1 MFSAPGA
8 LVAVLAYEKHLL
20 QAVSTAAHDP
30 SCGSFYVDTFIAVY
44 SRCAGAYVHKS
55 LLHLQQV
62 NKTSCEKAQLMLGVY
77 TTCVRLALI

>member
-20 QAVSTAAHDP
+20 QAVSRAAHDP
-30 SCGSFYVDTFIAVY
+30 DYVDTFIAVC

-62 NKTSCEKAQLMLGVY
+62 NKTSCEKARHMLGVY

>member
-30 SCGSFYVDTFIAVY
+30 NCGV
-44 SRCAGAYVHKS
+44 
-55 LLHLQQV
+55 LLCGHIH
-62 NKTSCEKAQLMLGVY
+62 C
-77 TTCVRLALI
+77 CVF

>member
-30 SCGSFYVDTFIAVY
+30 NCGSMWTH
-44 SRCAGAYVHKS
+44 S
-55 LLHLQQV
+55 
-62 NKTSCEKAQLMLGVY
+62 
-77 TTCVRLALI
+77 